1 MNPYAQCYIPDA
13 YVKIL
18 HLEAQNAVMREILRM
33 PPQASYAQG
42 MCSYMMQPTPCRSER
57 RDASSQ
63 TENGGETC
71 EVGLNTDRHVANQ
84 YTQTDAS
91 TIEAL
96 CAWRLAAERGRRV
109 RERTDAGLALRRY
122 RCNVAARAFAEW
134 SVLAG
139 QARYDQIRITRAYC
153 RWRTCV
159 LHEID
164 ARTRS
169 RASQL
174 QLREDEHLMM
184 TQQNADLQLAVDALK
199 SELQEETMRLN
210 NSRGTSAELM
220 RRLKVS
226 TDCIQSMRKDYALT
240 CGSCKKTLMK
250 MHETPR
256 TEESNGLCSFVA
268 EENFDDDERASK
280 VISDFANL
288 QLQQLMLS

>member
-42 MCSYMMQPTPCRSER
+42 MYSNMMQPTLCRSER

-84 YTQTDAS
+84 QIKYLYVYPDGRLDHRGS
-91 TIEAL
+91 V
-96 CAWRLAAERGRRV
+96 RLAVGRGTGSPR
-109 RERTDAGLALRRY
+109 
-122 RCNVAARAFAEW
+122 
-134 SVLAG
+134 

-164 ARTRS
+164 VRTRS

-174 QLREDEHLMM
+174 QLREDEHCMM

-199 SELQEETMRLN
+199 SELREETMRLN